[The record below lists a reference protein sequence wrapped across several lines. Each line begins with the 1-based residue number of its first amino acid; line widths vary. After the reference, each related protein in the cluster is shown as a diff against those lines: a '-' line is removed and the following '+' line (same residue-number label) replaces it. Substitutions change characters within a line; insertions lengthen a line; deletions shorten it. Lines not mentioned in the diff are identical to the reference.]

1 VRRGRILALGLVCG
15 EYSANVDLTV
25 MSKSRVKSRNG
36 DLFIVYNEGR
46 RVGLGLIARG
56 NNRPVRLGYFFP
68 LELFDGAPDKANLSL
83 NRKQSV
89 LVRMFG
95 DLEIVRGNWP
105 IVGHLQDFTPETW
118 PMPKFERFMSGSD
131 GPNTRIITEYDE
143 ERLAQYV
150 FESEA
155 SRLPKDYDLSFV
167 VEEALAGAYSLAYQL
182 EEKLSG

>member
-1 VRRGRILALGLVCG
+1 M
-15 EYSANVDLTV
+15 T
-25 MSKSRVKSRNG
+25 KSRVKSRNG

-56 NNRPVRLGYFFP
+56 NNRPVKLGYFFP
-68 LELFDGAPDKANLSL
+68 LALPNYAIDGESL
-83 NRKQSV
+83 TLDPKQAVLIRK
-89 LVRMFG
+89 FG
-95 DLEIVRGNWP
+95 ALEINRGNWP
-105 IVGHLQDFTPETW
+105 IVGHLQNFMPEAW

-167 VEEALAGAYSLAYQL
+167 VEGGLAGAYSLAYQL
-182 EEKLSG
+182 EKKLSG

>member
-1 VRRGRILALGLVCG
+1 
-15 EYSANVDLTV
+15 

-36 DLFIVYNEGR
+36 DLFIVLNEGR
-46 RVGLGLIARG
+46 RVGLGLVARG

-68 LELFDGAPDKANLSL
+68 LELFDNAPDKSNLSL
-83 NRKQSV
+83 SPRQAV
-89 LVRMFG
+89 LVRKFG
-95 DLEIVRGNWP
+95 DLEIMRGNWP
-105 IVGHLQDFTPETW
+105 IVGHLKDFTPEAW

-167 VEEALAGAYSLAYQL
+167 VDGGLAGAYALAYRL
-182 EEKLSG
+182 EKIISGGPQ

>member
-1 VRRGRILALGLVCG
+1 
-15 EYSANVDLTV
+15 
-25 MSKSRVKSRNG
+25 MSKSHIKSKNG
-36 DLFIVYNEGR
+36 DLFIVFNEGR
-46 RVGLGLIARG
+46 RVGLGLNARG

-68 LELFDGAPDKANLSL
+68 LKLYDEAPDKSNLSL
-83 NRKQSV
+83 TPKQSV

-95 DLEIVRGNWP
+95 DLEIMRGNWP
-105 IVGHLQDFTPETW
+105 IVGHLDDFTPAAW

-143 ERLAQYV
+143 ERPAQYV

-167 VEEALAGAYSLAYQL
+167 VDGGLAGAFYLAGEL
-182 EEKLSG
+182 EDKLAEICKAS